1 MCILFDL
8 DGTLL
13 DTGPDFFHAI
23 NAVRTAEG
31 LTLLPDSTLPL
42 VRLAVTHG
50 ISGLVEAGFGIKINT
65 QENNLIGIKLLKAY
79 DQILGRYSQ
88 SFPGIDRLLYT
99 LDQREIPWGIVTNKD
114 SLRTFPLLDRLD
126 LLDRASTVVCG
137 DTTLMPKPHPS
148 PLLYAANEL
157 DVVPHQCIYVGDAER
172 DIIAGKAAGMTTI
185 AALFG
190 YVGDLSDAK
199 TWAADHYVHHADEIL
214 PCYEKWLEC
223 VYTL

>member
-50 ISGLVEAGFGIKINT
+50 ISGLVEAGFGFKNNT
-65 QENNLIGIKLLKAY
+65 EENHAIGIRLLQAY
-79 DQILGRYSQ
+79 DQILGVYSQ
-88 SFPGIDRLLYT
+88 PFPGIDRLLHT

-114 SLRTFPLLDRLD
+114 SLRTYPLLDRLTW
-126 LLDRASTVVCG
+126 LDSAATIVCG
-137 DTTLMPKPHPS
+137 DTTPLPKPHPA
-148 PLLYAANEL
+148 PLLHAAKEL
-157 DVVPHQCIYVGDAER
+157 DVSPSLCIYVGDAER
-172 DIIAGKAAGMTTI
+172 DIIAGKAAGMSTV

-190 YVGDLSDAK
+190 YVEDIHEAK
-199 TWAADHYVHHADEIL
+199 NWAADIYVHHADEIL
-214 PCYEKWLEC
+214 PVYEKWLEC